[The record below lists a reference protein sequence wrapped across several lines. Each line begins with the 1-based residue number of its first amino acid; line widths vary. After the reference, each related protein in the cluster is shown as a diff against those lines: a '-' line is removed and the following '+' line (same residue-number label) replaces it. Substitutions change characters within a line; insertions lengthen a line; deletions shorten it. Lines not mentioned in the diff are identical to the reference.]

1 MELLTPDIGLVAWA
15 TISFLLLL
23 IVLKKFA
30 WKPIVETLDER
41 NTSIENALAEAEA
54 ARKEMKELSAR
65 NEEIL
70 KEAKEER
77 NNILKEANKVK
88 EQIVADA
95 KEKAQ
100 EDASKIMADAKE
112 DIENQKLAVMADLKN
127 ASAGL
132 ALEIAEKVIAKQLS
146 AKGEQE
152 KFISELAA
160 QANLN

>member
-15 TISFLLLL
+15 TLSFLILL

-30 WKPIVETLDER
+30 WKPIVETLEER
-41 NTSIENALAEAEA
+41 NTSIETALAQAEA
-54 ARKEMKELSAR
+54 AREEMRALSSR

-88 EQIVADA
+88 EQIVAEA

-100 EDASKIMADAKE
+100 ENAAKIMADAKD
-112 DIENQKLAVMADLKN
+112 DIETQKLAVMADMKN
-127 ASAGL
+127 AAAGL
-132 ALEIAEKVIAKQLS
+132 ALEIAEKVIAKQLD

-152 KFISELAA
+152 KFISELASN
-160 QANLN
+160 ANLN